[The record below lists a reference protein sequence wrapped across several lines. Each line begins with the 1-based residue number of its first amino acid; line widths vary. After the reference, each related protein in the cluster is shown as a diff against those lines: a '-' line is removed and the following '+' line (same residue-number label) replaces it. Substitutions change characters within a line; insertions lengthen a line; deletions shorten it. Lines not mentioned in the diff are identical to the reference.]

1 MAVESTLAAHYR
13 QLLGLT
19 SPWQITSLDL
29 NANDER
35 LDITIEWPSVTP
47 VPCPSCGDVC
57 PMKDHREERI
67 WRHLDTMQFKTF
79 LHCRV
84 PRCSCPEHGVHT
96 IAIPWGEAHS
106 RWTLLFETFAL
117 AVLEQVPAVA
127 KAARLL
133 KLSWDE
139 TLAIK
144 KRAVRRGLLRR
155 TFEYT
160 QYLGLDE
167 KGFGRN
173 ERFITVL
180 SDIHGER
187 VLEVAPSKS
196 TAAAKA
202 TLSVPPDA
210 TRGEIDAVAMDMA
223 AAYESAC
230 AELLP
235 HAEIVYDRYHIEQL
249 LTGAVDKV
257 RRAEHKLLMREG
269 ITVLKNS
276 RYLWL
281 RRPER
286 WSEAQE
292 AQYRDIARDFGATKL
307 AQSKLGRAWAIKE
320 SFRGFWGYVY
330 PSWAKRYFTRWYYW
344 ATHSRIPHVI
354 AVARTLK
361 ERLDGLL
368 NYFHHGI
375 TNAFAEGI
383 NSKIQDLKSA
393 ARGFR
398 SFENYRVAILFSC
411 GRLNMQ
417 P

>member
-1 MAVESTLAAHYR
+1 
-13 QLLGLT
+13 
-19 SPWQITSLDL
+19 
-29 NANDER
+29 
-35 LDITIEWPSVTP
+35 
-47 VPCPSCGDVC
+47 
-57 PMKDHREERI
+57 
-67 WRHLDTMQFKTF
+67 
-79 LHCRV
+79 
-84 PRCSCPEHGVHT
+84 
-96 IAIPWGEAHS
+96 
-106 RWTLLFETFAL
+106 LFETFAL
-117 AVLEQVPAVA
+117 AVLAQVPAIA

-144 KRAVRRGLLRR
+144 KLAVARGLMRR
-155 TFEYT
+155 TFETT

-167 KGFGRN
+167 KSFGRN

-196 TAAAKA
+196 MAAAIA
-202 TLSVPPDA
+202 TLSVLPDA
-210 TRGEIDAVAMDMA
+210 TRAEIDAVVMDMA
-223 AAYESAC
+223 AAYENAC
-230 AELLP
+230 AAMLP
-235 HAEIVYDRYHIEQL
+235 NAEIVYDRYHIEQL

-257 RRAEHKLLMREG
+257 RRAEHKHLMREG

-292 AQYRDIARDFGATKL
+292 AQYRDIARDFGAARL
-307 AQSKLGRAWAIKE
+307 SQSKLGRAWAIKE
-320 SFRGFWGYVY
+320 SFRWFWGYVY
-330 PSWAKRYFTRWYYW
+330 PGWAKRYFARWYFW

-354 AVARTLK
+354 TVARTLK

-398 SFENYRVAILFSC
+398 SFENYRVSILFSC
-411 GRLNMQ
+411 GRLSMQ

>member
-1 MAVESTLAAHYR
+1 
-13 QLLGLT
+13 
-19 SPWQITSLDL
+19 
-29 NANDER
+29 
-35 LDITIEWPSVTP
+35 
-47 VPCPSCGDVC
+47 
-57 PMKDHREERI
+57 
-67 WRHLDTMQFKTF
+67 MQFKTF

-133 KLSWDE
+133 KLPWDE

-144 KRAVRRGLLRR
+144 KRAVRRGLSRR
-155 TFEYT
+155 TFD
-160 QYLGLDE
+160 LGLDE
-167 KGFGRN
+167 KSFGRN

-202 TLSVPPDA
+202 TLSVLPDA
-210 TRGEIDAVAMDMA
+210 MRGEVDAVVMDMA
-223 AAYESAC
+223 AAYEAVC
-230 AELLP
+230 AKVLP
-235 HAEIVYDRYHIEQL
+235 YAEIVYDRYHIEQL

-257 RRAEHKLLMREG
+257 RRDEHKLLMREG

-292 AQYRDIARDFGATKL
+292 TQYRDIARDFGATKL

-320 SFRGFWGYVY
+320 SFRGFLGYVY
-330 PSWAKRYFTRWYYW
+330 PSWAKRYFTPWY
-344 ATHSRIPHVI
+344 
-354 AVARTLK
+354 
-361 ERLDGLL
+361 
-368 NYFHHGI
+368 
-375 TNAFAEGI
+375 
-383 NSKIQDLKSA
+383 
-393 ARGFR
+393 
-398 SFENYRVAILFSC
+398 
-411 GRLNMQ
+411 
-417 P
+417 